1 MIDFEQAFAKAA
13 RHLWLALLVNI
24 ELTALCAP
32 LVIVALDARA
42 GTLRANAE
50 YAQIFAWWP
59 YVLTAL
65 ISTVI
70 WFMICEIEPLVR
82 IVFLFPRM
90 IFVLAM
96 YFGRYL
102 PIVGNFFLWLDKP
115 SNKE

>member
-1 MIDFEQAFAKAA
+1 MIDLEQAFAKAA

-32 LVIVALDARA
+32 LVIVALDAHH
-42 GTLRANAE
+42 GTLRSNAE
-50 YAQIFAWWP
+50 YAQAFAWWR

-65 ISTVI
+65 VSTVV

-82 IVFLFPRM
+82 IVFLLPRV
-90 IFVLAM
+90 IIVLAV
-96 YFGRYL
+96 YLGRYL
-102 PIVGNFFLWLDKP
+102 PIVGNFFLWLDRP